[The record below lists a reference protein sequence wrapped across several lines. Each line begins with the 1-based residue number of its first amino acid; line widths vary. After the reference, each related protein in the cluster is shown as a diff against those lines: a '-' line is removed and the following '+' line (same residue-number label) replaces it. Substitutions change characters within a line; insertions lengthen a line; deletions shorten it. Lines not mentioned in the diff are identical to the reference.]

1 MMDSEAR
8 ISRASIKPDG
18 ETLNWEDKR
27 QGVGLF
33 DTGGEKFWFTRDVR
47 FDANG
52 NDFWVVIKYFGFRQK
67 SAAGTKDG
75 DDRRQFAAAAADA
88 IMRRLID
95 YYSGDED
102 KILFPF
108 HQSGSKFLG
117 VVFEDGWI
125 LKK

>member
-1 MMDSEAR
+1 MSDSVAL
-8 ISRASIKPDG
+8 ISSASIKPDG
-18 ETLNWEDKR
+18 ETLNWEDMR

-33 DTGGEKFWFTRDVR
+33 DTGGDKLWFTRDIR
-47 FDANG
+47 FDVSG
-52 NDFWVVIKYFGFRQK
+52 SDFWVVIKYFGFRQK

-75 DDRRQFAAAAADA
+75 DYRHPFTAAEADA

-108 HQSGSKFLG
+108 HHPGCKFLG

-125 LKK
+125 LRK